1 MRKILGKIQTM
12 RMEVASGKHEK
23 KGSNDYSKYKY
34 FTPEQVKGIAL
45 KMEAEHN
52 VLLKYDF
59 QRDSHGEPQG
69 VMTVYDLQSEDYL
82 IYLATT
88 GQPEIKATNA
98 AQQLGGAMTY
108 SERYLLQFILGIA
121 DNTLDP
127 DSTDNTKK
135 RAAQPA
141 NEPTQTDDRQW
152 LNLIGRDGKPAAAY
166 YQIKDRIDAGEEITL
181 ASIMKKRKVS
191 KVEQE
196 RLRTDF
202 NIT

>member
-1 MRKILGKIQTM
+1 MRKILAKIQTM

-23 KGSNDYSKYKY
+23 KGSNDFSKYKY

-45 KMEAEHN
+45 KMEQEHN
-52 VLLKYDF
+52 VLFKYDF

-135 RAAQPA
+135 RAEQPA
-141 NEPTQTDDRQW
+141 ETDDRQW
-152 LNLIGRDGKPAAAY
+152 LNLTMKDGSPTSTYHKLK
-166 YQIKDRIDAGEEITL
+166 QRIDAGEEITL
-181 ASIMKKRKVS
+181 ASIMKRMKVS
-191 KVEQE
+191 KTDQE
-196 RLRTDF
+196 RLKTDF